1 MLKHISY
8 GKSISP
14 RMLEVATIRSTG
26 KWLKV
31 VEASMVIG
39 ERFLV
44 WYGYPMTNDHLP
56 NSPPKPTTNDL
67 L

>member
-1 MLKHISY
+1 
-8 GKSISP
+8 
-14 RMLEVATIRSTG
+14 MLEVATIRSTG